1 MSTAT
6 TTPSTAAEDSPLLI
20 STEGAVRVLTLNRPQ
35 ALNAFTTG
43 LLGQLRV
50 ALDDAAQDETVR
62 AVLITG
68 AGRAFC
74 AGQDRS
80 DPHIKP
86 EFDGHADPVGSDHA
100 QKKPKAKD
108 IGNLLDHYYIPL
120 ALRLR
125 SMPVPTVCAV
135 NGVAAGAGANFAL
148 GCDLVLAGQSA
159 SFIQAFSKI
168 GLIPDNGG
176 TFHLPRLVGIARATA
191 MMMLGDKVSA
201 EQALA
206 WGMIHRVVPHA
217 ALHDAAWA
225 LAHEMAG
232 QPTRAYG
239 LIKRALNATW
249 TNDLEAQLALEAE
262 LQSEAMATAQK
273 LARMPTKAL
282 VQTRE
287 ALDASMDLEF
297 EDALKLEARLQSQL
311 GYAHDYLEGA
321 AAFLTKR
328 QPTFKDR

>member
-1 MSTAT
+1 MSTT
-6 TTPSTAAEDSPLLI
+6 PTPPSTAEVSPLLI

-43 LLGQLRV
+43 LLGQLRI
-50 ALDDAAQDETVR
+50 ALDEAAHDEAVR

-74 AGQDRS
+74 AGQDLS

-86 EFDGHADPVGSDHA
+86 EFDDHAGDADP
-100 QKKPKAKD
+100 QRKPKAKD

-168 GLIPDNGG
+168 GLVPDCGG
-176 TFHLPRLVGIARATA
+176 TWLLTRLVGRARAMQLA
-191 MMMLGDKVSA
+191 LLGDKLPA
-201 EQALA
+201 ADAQA
-206 WGMIHRVVPHA
+206 WG
-217 ALHDAAWA
+217 
-225 LAHEMAG
+225 
-232 QPTRAYG
+232 
-239 LIKRALNATW
+239 LIGRCVA
-249 TNDLEAQLALEAE
+249 DAE

-273 LARMPTKAL
+273 LAKMPTRAL
-282 VQTRE
+282 VQTRQ

-297 EDALKLEARLQSQL
+297 EDALKLEAKLQSQL

-321 AAFLTKR
+321 AAFLSKR
-328 QPTFKDR
+328 APVFKDR

>member
-6 TTPSTAAEDSPLLI
+6 TIPSTAAEDSPLLT

-50 ALDDAAQDETVR
+50 ALDEAAHDGAVR

-68 AGRAFC
+68 SGRAFC
-74 AGQDRS
+74 AGQDLS

-86 EFDGHADPVGSDHA
+86 EFDEHADPAASADDR
-100 QKKPKAKD
+100 KKPKAKD

-125 SMPVPTVCAV
+125 SMPVPTICAV

-168 GLIPDNGG
+168 GLVPDCGG
-176 TFHLPRLVGIARATA
+176 TWLLTRLVGRARAMQLA
-191 MMMLGDKVSA
+191 LLGDK
-201 EQALA
+201 L
-206 WGMIHRVVPHA
+206 PA
-217 ALHDAAWA
+217 ADAQSW
-225 LAHEMAG
+225 
-232 QPTRAYG
+232 G
-239 LIKRALNATW
+239 LIARCVA
-249 TNDLEAQLALEAE
+249 DAE

-273 LARMPTKAL
+273 LAKMPTRAL

-328 QPTFKDR
+328 APSFKDR

>member
-74 AGQDRS
+74 AGQDLS

-168 GLIPDNGG
+168 GLVPDCGG
-176 TFHLPRLVGIARATA
+176 TWLLTRLVGRARAMQLA
-191 MMMLGDKVSA
+191 LLGDK
-201 EQALA
+201 L
-206 WGMIHRVVPHA
+206 PA
-217 ALHDAAWA
+217 ADAQSW
-225 LAHEMAG
+225 
-232 QPTRAYG
+232 G
-239 LIKRALNATW
+239 LIARCVA
-249 TNDLEAQLALEAE
+249 DAE

-297 EDALKLEARLQSQL
+297 EDALTLEARRAIRRRS
-311 GYAHDYLEGA
+311 
-321 AAFLTKR
+321 
-328 QPTFKDR
+328 